1 MYYLKLFD
9 EDLVSFNMDNKLGL
23 NITDIKILSNNKKI
37 FPIRLQ
43 EEINEE
49 AIEEFIKSR
58 IIPKNRAF
66 VHTILESAG
75 LNIND
80 RKSIIDVSKG
90 LSLIDCYWVVQDK
103 TLKFE
108 DYNLYDNDFSKVLSL
123 IAFTGYSS
131 KIKDLITSPEFATN
145 GMLPK
150 AWRKINNEIY
160 LFKGSTASYNC
171 VNTGFEPYCEFY
183 ASQIAAKMGVEHVD
197 YDLSKWKNTLS
208 STCKLFTSKNT
219 SYVQIGDIVSH
230 GGIKN
235 VYEYV
240 KGLGFKEKFINMILF
255 DAICINTDRHYGNFG
270 LIRDNNTGEFIDFAP
285 IFDNG
290 ESLLSKAIP
299 SIFDNKEEFRKYIKK
314 SEINISYY
322 GVSYDDLVKEF
333 CNKTHIKTLRKL
345 LDFKLKK
352 HSSYNLPA
360 KRLECLNYMIQERAR
375 KFVNLISEKEND

>member
-49 AIEEFIKSR
+49 AIEDFIKSR

-80 RKSIIDVSKG
+80 KKSIIDVSKG
-90 LSLIDCYWVVQDK
+90 LSLTDCYWVVQDK

-108 DYNLYDNDFSKVLSL
+108 DYNLYDNNFSKVLSL

-375 KFVNLISEKEND
+375 KFINLISEKENS

>member
-9 EDLVSFNMDNKLGL
+9 EDLISFNMDNKFGL
-23 NITDIKILSNNKKI
+23 TITDIKILNDNKKI
-37 FPIRLQ
+37 FPVRLQ
-43 EEINEE
+43 DKINEE
-49 AIEEFIKSR
+49 TIEDFIKSR

-80 RKSIIDVSKG
+80 KKSIIDVSKG
-90 LSLIDCYWVVQDK
+90 LSLTDCYWVVQDK
-103 TLKFE
+103 TLKFA
-108 DYNLYDNDFSKVLSL
+108 DYNLFDNDFSKVLSL

-131 KIKDLITSPEFATN
+131 KIKELITSPEFATN

-160 LFKGSTASYNC
+160 LFKGSTASYNY

-183 ASQIAAKMGVEHVD
+183 ASQVATKMGIEHID
-197 YDLSKWKNTLS
+197 YNLSIWKNTLS
-208 STCKLFTSKNT
+208 STCKLFTSKNI
-219 SYVQIGDIVSH
+219 SYVQIGDVVSH
-230 GGIKN
+230 GGIKK

-240 KGLGFKEKFINMILF
+240 KCLGFEEKFINMILF

-270 LIRDNNTGEFIDFAP
+270 LLRDNHTGEFNDFAP

-299 SIFDNKEEFRKYIKK
+299 SVFDNKEEFKKYIEKD
-314 SEINISYY
+314 EINISYY

-352 HSSYNLPA
+352 HSSYNLSS

-375 KFVNLISEKEND
+375 KFINIISEKEND

>member
-49 AIEEFIKSR
+49 AIEDFIKSR

-80 RKSIIDVSKG
+80 KKSIIDVSKG
-90 LSLIDCYWVVQDK
+90 LSLTDCYWVVQDK